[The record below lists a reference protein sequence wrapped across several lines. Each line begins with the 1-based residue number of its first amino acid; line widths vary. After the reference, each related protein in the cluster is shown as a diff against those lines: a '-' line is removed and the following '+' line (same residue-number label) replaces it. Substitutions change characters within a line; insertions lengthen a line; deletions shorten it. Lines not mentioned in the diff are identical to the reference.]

1 MSHDDPFTIDLFGNT
16 ALSSG
21 LGLGV
26 MAFAGN
32 FEPDDDPDP
41 SSPAPAMPIAAAARA
56 PSKPVRERGSNFYLT
71 DDRGLAQGWK
81 ERARDNVAAI
91 RLAAKIDADER
102 PATAEEQAQLIPFHR
117 FRCVRSSQ
125 WRLSPAWRDRFPQG
139 LG

>member
-1 MSHDDPFTIDLFGNT
+1 MSHDDPFTIDIDLFGNT

-81 ERARDNVAAI
+81 ERSGSRRKSTRMSAR
-91 RLAAKIDADER
+91 R
-102 PATAEEQAQLIPFHR
+102 PLKNKR
-117 FRCVRSSQ
+117 N
-125 WRLSPAWRDRFPQG
+125 
-139 LG
+139 

>member
-26 MAFAGN
+26 TAFAGN
-32 FEPDDDPDP
+32 FEPDDDPHP
-41 SSPAPAMPIAAAARA
+41 SSPAPAMLIAAAARA
-56 PSKPVRERGSNFYLT
+56 PSKPGRERGSNFYLA

-91 RLAAKIDADER
+91 RLAAKIEADE
-102 PATAEEQAQLIPFHR
+102 
-117 FRCVRSSQ
+117 
-125 WRLSPAWRDRFPQG
+125 
-139 LG
+139 